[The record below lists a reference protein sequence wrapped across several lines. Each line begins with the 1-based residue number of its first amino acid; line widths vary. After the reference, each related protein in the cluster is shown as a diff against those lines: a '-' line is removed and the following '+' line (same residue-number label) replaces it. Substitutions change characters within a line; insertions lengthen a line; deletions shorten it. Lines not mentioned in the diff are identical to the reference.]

1 MRLEDDRWNR
11 AGRVGSVIEFE
22 IDGLTPCLKDSNTG
36 ETLECDPLQEMVD
49 KYVEEN
55 SPYGLLF

>member
-1 MRLEDDRWNR
+1 M
-11 AGRVGSVIEFE
+11 GRVGSVIEFE